1 MRLISVN
8 AGQPRETRWR
18 GRMVRSAIWK
28 DPLPGRVRVTK
39 LHLEGDRQADPSLH
53 GGGDKAIYVYPS
65 EHYAYWR
72 RTLGELA
79 WGSFGENL
87 TTEGLLED
95 EVRIGDALRIGSAVL
110 EVTQPRTPCMKLAM
124 RLQRPAIVREFSESR
139 RCGFYCS
146 VRLEGDVAAGDAI
159 VWAERASAMPTV
171 TDLFVRS

>member
-1 MRLISVN
+1 VKLLSVN
-8 AGQPRETRWR
+8 AGQPREARWR
-18 GRMVRSAIWK
+18 GRIVRSAIWK
-28 DPLPGRVRVTK
+28 DPVPGRVRVTK
-39 LHLEGDRQADPSLH
+39 LHLEGDRQADA
-53 GGGDKAIYVYPS
+53 G
-65 EHYAYWR
+65 WR

-95 EVRIGDALRIGSAVL
+95 EVF
-110 EVTQPRTPCMKLAM
+110 M
-124 RLQRPAIVREFSESR
+124 ESR

-159 VWAERASAMPTV
+159 VWAERAPAMPTV